1 MSTANTSGSWPSM
14 SVTPPNLAGLG
25 TYHVTWGIPAGGGG
39 KSGYIFRG
47 GTVEVQLDGTE
58 FTLGTFTH
66 ENFPIQ
72 GMPQSQFDVDLT
84 VQVVFEDGTQT
95 DFSFRFHHN
104 ETPNV
109 GPSPEDEVD
118 LPTFISPET
127 VIIDGTEYAVLISGF
142 KQNGVVVRKFI
153 SPENGANSA
162 DIVAIF
168 ARAGVPDVHISTV
181 RFKGGVKYTQADE
194 FVEIVNRGT
203 APADISGWVLG
214 ADDAGQD
221 YRFPPGTILQ
231 PGQRIKVYTNE
242 VHPESGG
249 FNYGIKR
256 PIWNDKGD
264 TAKLRDTGGTV
275 VSEYAYGDRVVAAQP

>member
-1 MSTANTSGSWPSM
+1 M
-14 SVTPPNLAGLG
+14 SVTPPNLEGLG
-25 TYHVTWGIPAGGGG
+25 TNHVTWGIPAGGG

-47 GTVEVQLDGTE
+47 GTVEVKVDGTE
-58 FTLGTFTH
+58 FALGTFTH

-84 VQVVFEDGTQT
+84 VQVVFEDGTRSS
-95 DFSFRFHHN
+95 FSFRFHHN

-153 SPENGANSA
+153 SQENGANSA

-168 ARAGVPDVHISTV
+168 ARAGVPDVAITTV

-194 FVEIVNRGT
+194 YVEIVNRGT

-264 TAKLRDTGGTV
+264 AAKLRDTSGDL
-275 VSEYAYGDRVVAAQP
+275 VSEYAYGDRVAAPQP

>member
-1 MSTANTSGSWPSM
+1 MSTAVTTGSWPAM
-14 SVTPPNLAGLG
+14 SVTPPNLSGLG
-25 TYHVTWGIPAGGGG
+25 TDHVTWGVPAGSG
-39 KSGYIFRG
+39 KSGYVFRG
-47 GTVEVQLDGTE
+47 GTVDVKVDGSE

-72 GMPQSQFDVDLT
+72 AMPASQFDVDLT
-84 VQVVFEDGTQT
+84 VHVVFEDGTEC

-127 VIIDGTEYAVLISGF
+127 VTVDGKQYSVLISGF
-142 KQNGVVVRKFI
+142 KQGGQVVRKFI

-162 DIVAIF
+162 DIVAMF
-168 ARAGVPDVHISTV
+168 ALAGAPDVVITTV
-181 RFKGGVKYTQADE
+181 RSKGEVKYTQADE

-203 APADISGWVLG
+203 VAADISGWVLG

-221 YRFPPGTILQ
+221 FRFPPGTVLQ
-231 PGQRIKVYTNE
+231 PGQRIRIYTNE

-249 FNYGIKR
+249 FSYGIRR

-264 TAKLRDTGGTV
+264 LAKLRDTAGTT
-275 VSEYAYGDRVVAAQP
+275 VSEYGYGNRAPAPTP